1 MSTDDGTIAA
11 MLTVSDELDAPVHE
25 IRLYH
30 VVHVE
35 TSLHA
40 HFPLLT

>member
-1 MSTDDGTIAA
+1 MSTDDGTIAD
-11 MLTVSDELDAPVHE
+11 MITVSDELDAPVHE

-35 TSLHA
+35 ISLLA
-40 HFPLLT
+40 HYPLLT